1 MTVQIRLART
11 VKDLLQMAQTEY
23 FDAGHRTCQ
32 GCESAMVL
40 RWVAKAAGP
49 NTIVIGATGCM
60 YVANTTYYT
69 TSWAL
74 PWIHTQLSGT
84 GSAAVGTAAA
94 IKALIE
100 KGRLPN
106 ERINVIG
113 ICGDLGCAD
122 AGLSE
127 VLTH

>member
-84 GSAAVGTAAA
+84 GSAVVGTGSGD
-94 IKALIE
+94 
-100 KGRLPN
+100 KGVDR
-106 ERINVIG
+106 ERV
-113 ICGDLGCAD
+113 GCRMR
-122 AGLSE
+122 G
-127 VLTH
+127 